1 MKNGAYKTSLAEKI
15 QKTYFTKDFVL
26 FVFCGGM
33 GTLTNFIVS
42 LIISAA
48 LNPSIAYVLGYA
60 ISLFTAYTLNAK
72 LIFKSR
78 LGFGQFI
85 KFVISYIPNFLI
97 LFSFVLVFLNILK
110 WHKVI
115 VYALSGLLGLPLTFV
130 LVKLMVFRKPDKKII
145 AQQEIL

>member
-1 MKNGAYKTSLAEKI
+1 MKSMIGKI
-15 QKTYFTKDFVL
+15 KQTYFTKDFIL

-33 GTLTNFIVS
+33 GTLVNFIVS

-72 LIFKSR
+72 LIFKSKI
-78 LGFGQFI
+78 GFRQFVR
-85 KFVISYIPNFLI
+85 FVISYIPNFLI
-97 LFSFVLVFLNILK
+97 LFTFVLVFLSILK

-130 LVKLMVFRKPDKKII
+130 LVKLIVFRNTTKNHEKGVS
-145 AQQEIL
+145 E